1 MLLPE
6 IKVSSRLAKNTV
18 GTFRGTV
25 GAKTLGAIKSSG
37 DFKAFF
43 FFPLMHHMNHKYPQ
57 TSHLCVSLQTE
68 LTGG

>member
-25 GAKTLGAIKSSG
+25 GAKT
-37 DFKAFF
+37 
-43 FFPLMHHMNHKYPQ
+43 
-57 TSHLCVSLQTE
+57 VSY
-68 LTGG
+68 